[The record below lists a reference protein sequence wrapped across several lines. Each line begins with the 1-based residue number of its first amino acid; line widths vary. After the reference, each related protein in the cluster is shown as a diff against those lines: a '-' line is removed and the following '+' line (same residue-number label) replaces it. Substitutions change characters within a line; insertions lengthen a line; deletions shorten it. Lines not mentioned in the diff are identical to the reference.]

1 MKRKFL
7 HGVSLIIAF
16 IAITISN
23 LMSQNQIMVSIN
35 VLPPFTTNL
44 SDYAD
49 NPGKVSVTLTNISGQ
64 VQEFYL
70 QAKLAED
77 SRGILLIANQNNVLG
92 KKITMNINE
101 SRIVDYQT
109 VKEFFDKNSINLQ
122 GITEQDLLR
131 MNGVPEG
138 IYTFCVQAFSYS
150 NPGTPLSLETNCVTL
165 FINAIEP
172 PILQQPFDE
181 AEIRKS
187 LPQNIMF
194 TWSMPPGA
202 EPGSFYRLTLM
213 EMMDPNR
220 DKNDIFNSGIL
231 PPFFETTINNN
242 VFIYG
247 PAQPQLVE
255 GRKYAWA
262 VTITNQFANTGSP
275 ATSGFQFKNNGRSE
289 IRTFTWVNDSTTSTG
304 DLSVDLSSFKI
315 AAPEKDND
323 SVYVSDT
330 SDFFVNAVW
339 FSDESS
345 TTLLKS
351 YQIKTK
357 EIVKYRWTITQKKS
371 KFNQNTLSNFS
382 YAAEQLPPNL
392 NGTDS
397 LLPFI
402 GLKMNAEKCDSL
414 GFIKGNTYQ
423 AKLTAIDK
431 NGKEVN
437 ECERTFR
444 YAKAEIALSQNIKV
458 KGNLSYGFDGYSD
471 TYPISNTII
480 KLLKIED
487 NKIPSKG
494 FIFRGENLLPKTEYY
509 GETKEDGSFT
519 IEISKSDNKPR
530 QTEKYKLIIE
540 SKYYKQPESV
550 VTVDSIG
557 LVQNVGQITTK
568 VISYTLK
575 LSVNKVYATDYH
587 VDVSTNE
594 QGVYQGFNLN
604 QSLEVDTTY
613 MEAIKTGIPVNI
625 YRKQKPNYIPKYEG
639 DIAANENNS
648 GKQFASRKGL
658 IKVAT
663 ANTQLE
669 MKNGKAYA
677 YVVFN
682 KLICNNPGNMDD
694 KYYIIASENTETTEN
709 AQRGKTEF
717 SLKPYKDSTFTAEEI
732 SFSYYPK
739 SAINSETNDTVNF
752 HTTGIYNVKSVSPPT
767 SKIEGQLVYVWGSDN
782 KVKRPLANTKFDI
795 VVEYLVNGKPMPIYA
810 NSYFNGMSKTFK
822 GASIS
827 VKDKNGV
834 ENPLSTGDSKMIV
847 ASGKTDNDG
856 RFSVNAVNINA
867 KGNVGTGTYEVTSSS
882 SSDGPVTE
890 APTDLFGL
898 DIYKDD
904 YNDMLDQNGN
914 IDNLLGNNG
923 LLDFKQGMGSN
934 IGLINSLGSG
944 GSVGNGNKP
953 GSFNQQNFQGPY
965 SFNENDY
972 METPAVTASNTNKT
986 DTTIEN
992 ASIRRVFRIVFTEE
1006 LSRNYY
1012 YNPSANIECQA
1023 FEQKNAGT
1031 IDVYVKEMIL
1041 KVKIKKVQVGNS
1053 TTSKGGIKVIVF
1065 REPNANKTS
1074 LPAGEGD
1081 EKSRMKKLI
1090 FPNFEIS
1097 SQPQFTTEFEWVKDT
1112 TTQAADCKLNE
1123 DYAYID
1129 HLLMHYTGYKVEACS
1144 NPSQDNQYYN
1154 PSIGNY
1160 QKASITEESNT
1171 TYGYY
1176 DDTRIENMPL
1186 RNIEL
1191 LLNPLASRI
1200 GARVFNQSN
1209 GKPIAN
1215 AIVTLRNASNFWNF
1229 TSRKTDADGYVQF
1242 FNKVANDNDKF
1253 YLKAEY
1259 AGFSNDSLF
1268 STGGLLKFGQQFIK
1282 NPLLLYPNS
1291 TVKGKL
1297 VNEKNQPV
1305 EAYIMRQ
1312 DSSYESSKSNGE
1324 FEINVPSGYQT
1335 LYFIPKDVAYFNDS
1349 VRLFLAKGVNQ
1360 LKENVKIYKRQHRIK
1375 FIVMDYATQAKI
1387 SGARLSI
1394 NSSAN
1399 VTSNQQG
1406 EAKFEFENI
1415 SYQNFTVKVLGPS
1428 NTDYIPQ
1435 LISFKNNESQTVE
1448 TYTIKL
1454 KKGGSLAGKVKMNG
1468 VPVSGARIYLVQQQS
1483 NQQIYQFI
1491 YGNNNQNYATDSTNL
1506 TNGILP
1512 ILETYSD
1519 QTGNYKLRGIPASAS
1534 AIEFKATLD
1543 TTFTVIGDNKTTAI
1557 QSGQTA
1563 QKDFNLSRYDYMKI
1577 ASLYGFPIKIEKMDL
1592 TSDSN
1597 VVKVTGIVDLRYAE
1611 STFAFLQGADMA
1623 RVRDVIFTGNMV
1635 NGKRIGVAD
1644 GQAIAL
1650 EGVEN
1655 IKLRY
1660 TEKYNVLLEE
1670 KTPDLLPAVH
1680 EEIKIRRDENNKGFI
1695 QGKVHIVDNSFN
1707 FPSSYLK
1714 FNDNQEFYLCN
1725 ISNNKINN
1733 TVKAIS
1739 SQWNETE
1746 AADKMALNKPTESAT
1761 QWKNENTYSSVPSF
1775 GLTPNTMPKGKNT
1788 PAVNQQNNTG
1798 FSQLLTG
1805 NTVTGNTFM
1814 FGPFSVVPVKQ
1825 FNLCN
1830 SLLDSIRMK
1839 LVMFDAVA
1847 DPYKSYVS
1855 DNGKI
1860 YFAVKVKCEIAN
1872 AKPSKFSIDIPEM
1885 ILDNNTISSGTIN
1898 KPLKLELER
1907 WILEVNNWSLN
1918 PLKGGFYSNNS
1929 YLRTGQIDIPVALF
1943 NLRNDMLVIDSF
1955 QVSNISLGKGV
1966 INLSGIDKDNVNI
1979 LFDSKVG
1986 SDMSGHWRVNISGK
2000 GNNPAARIL
2009 GMTDYLDKDAI
2020 DLEYVQLLS
2029 NGENILSIKQ
2039 GMNYKVNRNNLTKFE
2054 PVGITSEASYF
2065 ALYGDLTLIGAP
2077 RIPAFPLKIN
2087 YSKGTGNKLIAEVQP
2102 TFMNF
2107 EAKGFVEYKSKT
2119 SLLPVISKDS
2129 IIIKGTVEEK
2139 DALPKINCTFYGY
2152 ASNSDNPVNL
2162 FNLSK
2167 KYEIILEKNQDVN
2180 LFPNSYKFKVDSGGI
2195 VINNVLKDWD
2205 LLSFSGRMLSK
2216 NDSDKIGENR
2226 MKFTVYGDVQVSGN
2240 GMEVSNL
2247 SSFPGFKMVYEFPN
2261 NRMIGSMHIPQT
2273 NLGAV
2278 SVSMDA
2284 EMLFD
2289 TKGWYL
2295 GAAGNVIFPAFP
2307 LLNAKAGIIIGNY
2320 PEFTN
2325 SLKDMLI
2332 QYSPTADI
2340 CNFKNGVSGFYLM
2353 AGKPIININE
2363 SYGAG
2368 PVAFSLKVDVGLE
2381 ADFLMN
2387 FKKGKSTVLIGA
2399 GIYGI
2404 VRAEMTT
2411 ITCTNISGFV
2421 DVKGRIKCGLEND
2434 VLTIGGSVSTGFG
2447 VEITQGV
2454 PTFIDGCKFNTTI
2467 FSKCVASEIKLST
2480 NEGFKFSLSGDC
2492 NPKGCGE

>member
-1 MKRKFL
+1 
-7 HGVSLIIAF
+7 
-16 IAITISN
+16 
-23 LMSQNQIMVSIN
+23 MSQNQIMVTIN

-64 VQEFYL
+64 IQEFYL

-77 SRGILLIANQNNVLG
+77 SRGILIIANQNNVLG
-92 KKITMNINE
+92 KKIILNINE
-101 SRIVDYQT
+101 SRVVDYQT
-109 VKEFFDKNSINLQ
+109 IKEFFDKNSINLQ
-122 GITEQDLLR
+122 GITEQDLLK

-150 NPGTPLSLETNCVTL
+150 SPGTPLSLETNCVTL

-172 PILQQPFDE
+172 TILQQPFDE

-194 TWSMPPGA
+194 SWSIPPGA
-202 EPGSFYRLTLM
+202 EPGSFYKLTLM

-231 PPFFETTINNN
+231 PPFFETTVNNN
-242 VFIYG
+242 IFIYG

-262 VTITNQFANTGSP
+262 VTITNQFSNIGSP

-289 IRTFTWVNDSTTSTG
+289 VRTFTWVNDSTTGNG

-357 EIVKYRWTITQKKS
+357 EIEKYRWTITQKKL
-371 KFNQNTLSNFS
+371 KINKNTLSKFS
-382 YAAEQLPPNL
+382 FETEQLPPNL

-402 GLKMNAEKCDSL
+402 GLKVNAFKCDSL
-414 GFIKGNTYQ
+414 GFVNGNTYQ
-423 AKLTAIDK
+423 LKLTALDK

-444 YAKAEIALSQNIKV
+444 YAKVEIALNQNIKV
-458 KGNLSYGFDGYSD
+458 KGSLSYSFDGYSD
-471 TYPISNTII
+471 TYPIPNTII
-480 KLLKIED
+480 KLQKIED
-487 NKIPSKG
+487 NQIPAKG
-494 FIFRGENLLPKTEYY
+494 FKFNGRSFLSKTEYY

-519 IEISKSDNKPR
+519 IEISKSNNQPR
-530 QTEKYKLIIE
+530 QTEKYKLIID
-540 SKYYKQPESV
+540 SKYYKQPESI

-557 LVQNVGQITTK
+557 LVQNVGQIITK

-575 LSVNKVYATDYH
+575 LRVNKLYAKDYQANI
-587 VDVSTNE
+587 STNE
-594 QGVYQGFNLN
+594 EGAYIGFNIN
-604 QSLEVDTTY
+604 KSIEVDTTHI
-613 MEAIKTGIPVNI
+613 EAIKSGITVNI
-625 YRKQKPNYIPKYEG
+625 YRKQKPEYIPQYEG
-639 DIAANENNS
+639 DITAMESNK
-648 GKQFASRKGL
+648 GKQLANRNGL

-663 ANTQLE
+663 AKTQIE
-669 MKNGKAYA
+669 MKNGKAVT
-677 YVVFN
+677 YVIFN
-682 KLICNNPGNMDD
+682 RLICNNPNLIDD
-694 KYYIIASENTETTEN
+694 KYYILASENSETSEN
-709 AQRGKTEF
+709 GKQGITEF
-717 SLKPYKDSTFTAEEI
+717 NLKPYKDSTFTAAEM

-739 SAINSETNDTVNF
+739 SRFNREANDTVNF
-752 HTTGIYNVKSVSPPT
+752 YTTGIYNVQSISPPT

-782 KVKRPLANTKFDI
+782 SVKRPLANTKFDI
-795 VVEYLVNGKPMPIYA
+795 VVEYLVNGKPMPIYSNA
-810 NSYFNGMSKTFK
+810 YYDGTNKNYNE
-822 GASIS
+822 ASIS
-827 VKDKNGV
+827 IQNKGDMVD
-834 ENPLSTGDSKMIV
+834 LHTGDSKMVV

-856 RFSVNAVNINA
+856 RFTVNAININA
-867 KGNVGTGTYEVTSSS
+867 KGFIGTGDYSMSYSSS
-882 SSDGPVTE
+882 SNKYQTE
-890 APTDLFGL
+890 TPFDPFGL
-898 DIYKDD
+898 DIYKDKW
-904 YNDMLDQNGN
+904 NN
-914 IDNLLGNNG
+914 IDNLNSNLNNLMG
-923 LLDFKQGMGSN
+923 QNSFLNFEQGVNSN
-934 IGLINSLGSG
+934 IGLTNTIGTSG
-944 GSVGNGNKP
+944 NTGNFNNHG
-953 GSFNQQNFQGPY
+953 GMNQQNFNGPY
-965 SFNENDY
+965 IFNEN
-972 METPAVTASNTNKT
+972 EFVEIPEIELVSGNNE
-986 DTTIEN
+986 DTIIKN
-992 ASIRRVFRIVFTEE
+992 AEIRRVFRIVFTDEQI
-1006 LSRNYY
+1006 RNFY
-1012 YNPSANIECQA
+1012 YNPSLNIECKA
-1023 FEQKNAGT
+1023 FEQKSLGT

-1041 KVKIKKVQVGNS
+1041 KVKIKKSQKENS
-1053 TTSKGGIKVIVF
+1053 VTSKGGIKVIVF
-1065 REPNANKTS
+1065 RDPNADKTS

-1081 EKSRMKKLI
+1081 GLSRMKRLLY
-1090 FPNFEIS
+1090 PNFAIP
-1097 SQPQFTTEFEWVKDT
+1097 SQPVYSTEFEWITDT
-1112 TTQAADCKLNE
+1112 TTQEQDSKINE
-1123 DYAYID
+1123 DYIYFT
-1129 HLLMHYTGYKVEACS
+1129 HLLIHYPGYMIEACS

-1154 PSIGNY
+1154 PDIKNY
-1160 QKASITEESNT
+1160 PQASINQEPNSY
-1171 TYGYY
+1171 YGFY
-1176 DDTRIENMPL
+1176 DDTRKINIPEKT
-1186 RNIEL
+1186 IEL
-1191 LLNPLASRI
+1191 NLIPLSSRI
-1200 GARVFNQSN
+1200 GVRVFNQSN

-1215 AIVTLRNASNFWNF
+1215 AMVTIMNKSNILLDY
-1229 TSRKTDADGYVQF
+1229 TKKKTDDNGYVEFTDIFKSNSSATF
-1242 FNKVANDNDKF
+1242 FI
-1253 YLKAEY
+1253 KAELSGY
-1259 AGFSNDSLF
+1259 SNDSLF
-1268 STGGLLKFGQQFIK
+1268 STGKLYKYGQQFVK

-1291 TVKGKL
+1291 TIKGKL

-1349 VRLFLAKGVNQ
+1349 LRLLLAKGVNQ

-1375 FIVMDYATQAKI
+1375 FVVMDYVSQAKI

-1394 NSSAN
+1394 NNSNN
-1399 VTSNQQG
+1399 VTSNQLG

-1415 SYQNFTVKVLGPS
+1415 SYQNFTVKILGPF

-1491 YGNNNQNYATDSTNL
+1491 YGNNNQNYATDSMNL

-1519 QTGNYKLRGIPASAS
+1519 QSGNYKLRGIPASAS

-1543 TTFTVIGDNKTTAI
+1543 TTFAIIGDNKTTAI

-1597 VVKVTGIVDLRYAE
+1597 IVKVTGIVDLRYAE

-1623 RVRDVIFTGNMV
+1623 RVRDVIFTGSMV

-1660 TEKYNVLLEE
+1660 AEKYNVLLEE

-1761 QWKNENTYSSVPSF
+1761 QWNNENSYSSVPSF
-1775 GLTPNTMPKGKNT
+1775 GLTPNSLPKEKAT

-1798 FSQLLTG
+1798 FSQLHTG

-1839 LVMFDAVA
+1839 LLMFDAVA

-1885 ILDNNTISSGTIN
+1885 ILDNNTISSGAIN
-1898 KPLKLELER
+1898 KPLKLELEK
-1907 WILEVNNWSLN
+1907 WTLEVNNWSLN

-1966 INLSGIDKDNVNI
+1966 INLSGIDKNNVNI

-2000 GNNPAARIL
+2000 GNSPAARIL

-2039 GMNYKVNRNNLTKFE
+2039 GMNYKINRNNLAKFE

-2065 ALYGDLTLIGAP
+2065 ALYGDLSFVDAP
-2077 RIPAFPLKIN
+2077 RITSFPFKIN
-2087 YSKGTGNKLIAEVQP
+2087 YSKGSGNKLNADIQP
-2102 TFMNF
+2102 TYMTF
-2107 EAKGFVEYKSKT
+2107 ESKGFVQFKSKSNVT
-2119 SLLPVISKDS
+2119 PLISKDS

-2139 DALPKINCTFYGY
+2139 DALPKINCTFFGY
-2152 ASNSDNPVNL
+2152 PNNYN
-2162 FNLSK
+2162 K
-2167 KYEIILEKNQDVN
+2167 KYEIIADKNEEFSPCSG
-2180 LFPNSYKFKVDSGGI
+2180 LSLKIDSGG
-2195 VINNVLKDWD
+2195 VSINQIQKDWD
-2205 LLSFSGRMLSK
+2205 LLTFSGIILNK
-2216 NDSDKIGENR
+2216 GGNDKISGNR
-2226 MKFTVYGDVQVSGN
+2226 MRFTVFGDVRVNAN
-2240 GMEVSNL
+2240 GFKVSNL
-2247 SSFPGFKMVYEFPN
+2247 SSFPGFELVYDFANQRMVGN
-2261 NRMIGSMHIPQT
+2261 MHIPET
-2273 NLGAV
+2273 DLGAV
-2278 SVSMDA
+2278 KVSMDA

-2289 TKGWYL
+2289 PKGWYL
-2295 GAAGNVIFPAFP
+2295 GAAGEVIVNAFQ
-2307 LLNAKAGIIIGNY
+2307 LLNAKAGIIIGDY
-2320 PEFTN
+2320 PTFTS
-2325 SLKDMLI
+2325 SLKNMLI
-2332 QYSPTADI
+2332 QYSPTSDL
-2340 CNFKNGVSGFYLM
+2340 CNFKNGVSGFYM
-2353 AGKPIININE
+2353 IAGKPIIDINKT
-2363 SYGAG
+2363 YGGG
-2368 PVAFSLKVDVGLE
+2368 PIAFSLIGNVDLG
-2381 ADFLMN
+2381 ADILMN
-2387 FKKGKSTVLIGA
+2387 FKNGTNILIGA
-2399 GIYGI
+2399 GMYGYI
-2404 VRAEMTT
+2404 KAELST
-2411 ITCTNISGFV
+2411 ITCTNISGSV
-2421 DVKGRIKCGLEND
+2421 NVKGRFECGIKNSQ
-2434 VLTIGGSVSTGFG
+2434 VTIGGKVSTGFN
-2447 VEITQGV
+2447 VSISQGIQ
-2454 PTFIDGCKFNTTI
+2454 TFFDGCKLNTTI
-2467 FSKCVASEIKLST
+2467 FDQCVASELIIST
-2480 NEGFKFSLSGDC
+2480 NDCSFSLSGDC